1 MFRQA
6 GKGRASPCS
15 MLPKNCGNSLTTAI
29 YPQLEGA
36 FLRPVKLHTKGYS
49 SELPVYAYVAWCVL

>member
-1 MFRQA
+1 
-6 GKGRASPCS
+6 